1 VGLHAIV
8 QQFIL
13 SLAWILAAVLLL
25 GFSSGFYAEMS
36 PWLSAPFLGL
46 VLISLLVS
54 GANIAYFMRG
64 GAIKESTVAR
74 QWLRWPLM
82 LAIPLA
88 YLAASLD
95 CTGLS
100 PVGCSAFCTF
110 IKILWIPL
118 LALVC
123 LLWLLKPAR
132 AHGTGTSAL
141 PAAVLLMSL
150 VPIAPHCICFNP
162 GNGMWIEMIGASP
175 VCYVWG
181 LAVSVISVS
190 AILSGKRILLST
202 LVCYAIISGALAFFA
217 AHHFLHFPW

>member
-1 VGLHAIV
+1 VGHHAIV

-13 SLAWILAAVLLL
+13 SLAWIVSAVLLVS
-25 GFSSGFYAEMS
+25 FAYGFYAEMS
-36 PWLSAPFLGL
+36 PWLSATFLGL

-54 GANIAYFMRG
+54 GANIAYFIRG
-64 GAIKESTVAR
+64 GTIKETIVAR

-82 LAIPLA
+82 MAIPLA

-100 PVGCSAFCTF
+100 PAGCTPFCTF
-110 IKILWIPL
+110 IKSVWIPL
-118 LALVC
+118 LAIVC
-123 LLWLLKPAR
+123 AAWIFFAVRKQGR
-132 AHGTGTSAL
+132 GNSAF
-141 PAAVLLMSL
+141 PTAILLMSL
-150 VPIAPHCICFNP
+150 VPIAPHCICYNP

-175 VCYVWG
+175 VCYAWG

-190 AILSGKRILLST
+190 SVISGKPVLQST

-217 AHHFLHFPW
+217 AHHFFRFPW